1 MFLLTIQLVCHFDIE
16 SQVRSLLI
24 ISHADNVMLVPTL
37 FNGTLLSVTSEWTMQ
52 CELGEQ
58 TYMSM
63 KSIGETQPTRLR
75 CSSDQI
81 HQHAKVTINRTIHIQ
96 LAESQAMKDTCEHN
110 VWSMD

>member
-1 MFLLTIQLVCHFDIE
+1 MFLPTIQLVCHFDIE

-58 TYMSM
+58 TYMLM
-63 KSIGETQPTRLR
+63 KNIGEIQPTRLR

-81 HQHAKVTINRTIHIQ
+81 HQHAKAIINRTIHIQ